1 MTIPHAI
8 NKKSFE
14 LKAAGL
20 QLSLQQPIVMG
31 ILNIT
36 PNSFFDG
43 GKYNTG
49 DAYLKRAEE
58 IFNQGAHIIDIG
70 AVSTRPGSALSNPD
84 EEWARLEPVITD
96 LRKRYPHTMLS
107 VDTYHAPLVSRC
119 ADIGVN
125 IINDISG
132 GAWDERMYQ
141 EVAKYDMAYVM
152 MHTKGQPKEMQ
163 DNPQYKDV
171 VEEVLNFF
179 EQAVKKLNSLNF
191 HNIIIDPGF
200 GFGKTVAH
208 NYSLLAHLEAFQ
220 SLDLPLLAGLSRKS
234 MLFKPLDTTPQEVLN
249 ATTVVNTLAL
259 TQGAHILRVHDV
271 KEAIELTKIYELYTQ
286 GAISKV

>member
-8 NKKSFE
+8 HKKSFE

-43 GKYNTG
+43 GKYNT
-49 DAYLKRAEE
+49 DNAYLKRAED
-58 IFNQGAHIIDIG
+58 IYTQGAHIIDIG
-70 AVSTRPGSALSNPD
+70 AVSTRPGSVLSNPD
-84 EEWARLEPVITD
+84 EEWARLEPVIAD
-96 LRKRYPHTMLS
+96 LRKRYPNTMLS
-107 VDTYHAPLVSRC
+107 IDTYHAPLVSRC
-119 ADIGVN
+119 ADLGVN

-132 GAWDERMYQ
+132 GAWDSQMYK
-141 EVAKYDMAYVM
+141 EVSKYDMAYVM
-152 MHTKGQPKEMQ
+152 MHTQGKPKDMQ
-163 DNPQYKDV
+163 QNPQYKDV
-171 VEEVLNFF
+171 VKEVLRFF
-179 EQAVKKLNSLNF
+179 EQAVEKLHRLNF

-208 NYSLLAHLEAFQ
+208 NYRLLAHLEAFQ
-220 SLDLPLLAGLSRKS
+220 ALNLPLLAGLSRKS
-234 MLFKPLDTTPQEVLN
+234 MLFKPLNTIPQEVLN

-259 TQGAHILRVHDV
+259 TKGAHILRVHDV
-271 KEAIELTKIYELYTQ
+271 KEAVELIKIYDLYEQ
-286 GAISKV
+286 GI

>member
-14 LKAAGL
+14 LNAAGL

-43 GKYNTG
+43 GKYNIGNT
-49 DAYLKRAEE
+49 YLKRAEE
-58 IFNQGAHIIDIG
+58 IYTQGARIIDIG

-84 EEWARLEPVITD
+84 EEWARLEPVIAD
-96 LRKRYPHTMLS
+96 LRKRYPNTMLS
-107 VDTYHAPLVSRC
+107 VDTYHASLVSRC
-119 ADIGVN
+119 ADTGVN

-132 GAWDERMYQ
+132 GAWDTHMYE
-141 EVAKYDMAYVM
+141 EVAKYDMAYVL
-152 MHTKGQPKEMQ
+152 MHTQGKPKDMQ
-163 DNPQYKDV
+163 QNPQYKDV
-171 VEEVLNFF
+171 VKEVLRFF
-179 EQAVKKLNSLNF
+179 EHAVATLNSLDF

-208 NYSLLAHLEAFQ
+208 NYSLLAHLETFHT
-220 SLDLPLLAGLSRKS
+220 LDLPLLAGLSRKS

-249 ATTVVNTLAL
+249 ATTVVNTLAINK
-259 TQGAHILRVHDV
+259 GAHILRVHDV
-271 KEAIELTKIYELYTQ
+271 KEAVELIKIYDLYEQ
-286 GAISKV
+286 GI